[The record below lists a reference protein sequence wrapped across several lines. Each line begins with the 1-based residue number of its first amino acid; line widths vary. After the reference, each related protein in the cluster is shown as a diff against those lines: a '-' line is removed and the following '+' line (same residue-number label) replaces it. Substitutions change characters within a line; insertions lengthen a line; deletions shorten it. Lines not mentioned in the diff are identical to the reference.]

1 MWGSWELKIVTDP
14 CLFVLPHDR
23 VLQGRVLFEC
33 CYKASAYN
41 EGDPGSVPGSGRSPA
56 EGNGNPLQCSCLENP
71 MDGGTWWAIGSLWG
85 RKESDMTERLHSLT
99 RVSSALGFFL
109 FSAVL
114 LGLWTKI
121 EPRTLAGRAQSP
133 NHWTTKEFP
142 NALILET
149 SVTIPGLDPE

>member
-1 MWGSWELKIVTDP
+1 
-14 CLFVLPHDR
+14 
-23 VLQGRVLFEC
+23 
-33 CYKASAYN
+33 
-41 EGDPGSVPGSGRSPA
+41 
-56 EGNGNPLQCSCLENP
+56 